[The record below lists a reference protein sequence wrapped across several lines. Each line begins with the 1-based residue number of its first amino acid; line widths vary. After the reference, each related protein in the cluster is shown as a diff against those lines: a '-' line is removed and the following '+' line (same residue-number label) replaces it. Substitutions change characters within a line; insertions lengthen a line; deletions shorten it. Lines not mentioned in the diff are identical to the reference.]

1 MSYQKPKIQPI
12 DTSLDVASCKR
23 SPTGACFTLN
33 AAGFCLPYQQIVVV
47 DARSGAADAAA
58 AKVAGLMAPLATPP
72 APGVDPVVLLP

>member
-47 DARSGAADAAA
+47 DARSGAADAVA
-58 AKVAGLMAPLATPP
+58 AKAAGLAPPLAPVPTPG
-72 APGVDPVVLLP
+72 ADSIALLP